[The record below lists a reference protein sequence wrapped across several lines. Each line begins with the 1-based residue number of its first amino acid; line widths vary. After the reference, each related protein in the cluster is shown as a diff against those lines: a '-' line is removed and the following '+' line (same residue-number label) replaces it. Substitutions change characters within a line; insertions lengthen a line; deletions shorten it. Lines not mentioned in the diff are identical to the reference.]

1 MSRRLLCSKSRTEKF
16 RYLYDT
22 PDVPTI
28 QRIGQ
33 GWTVSSVREALKY
46 YFAGFF
52 SLTLFAPAY
61 LSISKDRGGHIVPPL
76 SILGLGGVRVPILF
90 GHDLPMND

>member
-1 MSRRLLCSKSRTEKF
+1 MGVQRGIIGASRPTTQKEGNRLMSRRLLCSKSRTEKF

-52 SLTLFAPAY
+52 PLTLFAPAY
-61 LSISKDRGGHIVPPL
+61 LSISKDRGETFQI
-76 SILGLGGVRVPILF
+76 F
-90 GHDLPMND
+90 Q